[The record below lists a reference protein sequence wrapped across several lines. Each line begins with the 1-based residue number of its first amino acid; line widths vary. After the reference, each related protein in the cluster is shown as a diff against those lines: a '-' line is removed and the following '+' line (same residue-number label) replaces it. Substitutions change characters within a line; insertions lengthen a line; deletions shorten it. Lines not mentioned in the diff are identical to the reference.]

1 MFVIL
6 KIIRTDKRRIKKGRT
21 INSVRIVN
29 TGKGQCF
36 YEIEVLSGEEGIAWS
51 EVVNLIGRHSR
62 NVLVPEGYIPP
73 ADAPVKRFC
82 SNEFRNI
89 LLFNTINHVFRE
101 LFYLGGRAVCVVND
115 PDGAYAQY
123 LCRIV
128 KYIPRITVV
137 TENEFRYFPHIR
149 NIYSDYGAGITLCD
163 SVEKTDRNSV
173 ILDTTGT
180 VSSCGRTVFSPVNG
194 FSPGRPD
201 GFDEILGFCPD
212 YINQTDFLAAVYR
225 FNRMT
230 ELDGAL
236 CRTFLSAGRSFTLFE
251 TARHILNLSENA
263 DVNKSIIFYV

>member
-6 KIIRTDKRRIKKGRT
+6 KIVRTDKRRVKKGRT
-21 INSVRIVN
+21 INAVRIVN

-36 YEIEVLSGEEGIAWS
+36 YEIEVMSGEEGIAWN

-62 NVLVPEGYIPP
+62 NVLLPDGFYLPDE
-73 ADAPVKRFC
+73 APVKKFS

-89 LLFNTINHVFRE
+89 LLFNTMNHVFRD
-101 LFYLGGRAVCVVND
+101 LFYLGGRVGFVVND
-115 PDGAYAQY
+115 PGGDYAQY

-163 SVEKTDRNSV
+163 SVEKTDRNAV

-180 VSSCGRTVFSPVNG
+180 VPSCGRTVFSPANG

-212 YINQTDFLAAVYR
+212 YINQIDFLAAVNR

-230 ELDGAL
+230 ETDNAV
-236 CRTFLSAGRSFTLFE
+236 CRTFMSAGRSFTLFE
-251 TARHILNLSENA
+251 TARHMLNLCENT
-263 DVNKSIIFYV
+263 DLNKSIIFYV

>member
-6 KIIRTDKRRIKKGRT
+6 KIIRIDKRRIKKGRT

-62 NVLVPEGYIPP
+62 NVLVPEGYILP

-163 SVEKTDRNSV
+163 SIEKTDGNAV
-173 ILDTTGT
+173 ILDTAGT